1 MTREEAL
8 RLFRRLGVDPVSVS
22 RKDFRSAYYRLA
34 KRYHPD
40 ASPRTADLMAQI
52 NAARAAIAK
61 SGGLQDD

>member
-8 RLFRRLGVDPVSVS
+8 KLFRRLGIDPASVS

-40 ASPRTADLMAQI
+40 TSPRTADLMAQI

-61 SGGLQDD
+61 SGQQDD

>member
-8 RLFRRLGVDPVSVS
+8 KLFRRLGVDPASGS

-40 ASPRTADLMAQI
+40 TSPRMADLMAQI

-61 SGGLQDD
+61 SGQQDD